1 MQKPKLNESSVAGK
15 DAVALARRLA
25 VPKRVRSSKKHHL
38 DDPLLGLGASPVGK
52 RPRGGP
58 INVDLKVYNGR

>member
-1 MQKPKLNESSVAGK
+1 MQKPKRNEAGDGGK

-52 RPRGGP
+52 RPRGEP
-58 INVDLKVYNGR
+58 INLDLTIYMGR

>member
-1 MQKPKLNESSVAGK
+1 MQESKRHESGDGGK
-15 DAVALARRLA
+15 DALALARRMA

-38 DDPLLGLGASPVGK
+38 GDPLLGLGASPVGK

-58 INVDLKVYNGR
+58 INVDLKIYNGR

>member
-1 MQKPKLNESSVAGK
+1 MQKPKLNESSEGGK

-38 DDPLLGLGASPVGK
+38 DDPVLGLGTSPVGK

-58 INVDLKVYNGR
+58 INLDWKIYKGR